1 MTQFYSPM
9 KLPPIFSHT
18 LMLTIYLFVLL
29 TVPAKALPDPDGKA
43 ADMSKPVQVFIIMGQ
58 SNTFEMGKV
67 KGDKAGSL
75 EYAVR
80 EKSLYPFMVDGRGN
94 WIKRMDVVMCILREA
109 VPLVSGYEYD
119 YKVAEVK
126 IEKVEK
132 GKILENLVYVR
143 YWSRAWKG
151 IGLPPPGGQSYHP
164 QPKKGDQ
171 CRFYLSKNSFDG
183 WTDENQD
190 GGYNVVYLNGVQ
202 PIK

>member
-1 MTQFYSPM
+1 MKVLNRRNTILYSF
-9 KLPPIFSHT
+9 I
-18 LMLTIYLFVLL
+18 L
-29 TVPAKALPDPDGKA
+29 TVFFFGSIHFLYAVKAPSSRDQLEKIA
-43 ADMSKPVQVFIIMGQ
+43 THIVV
-58 SNTFEMGKV
+58 GKV
-67 KGDKAGSL
+67 Q
-75 EYAVR
+75 AVYSYKER
-80 EKSLYPFMVDGRGN
+80 EG
-94 WIKRMDVVMCILREA
+94 

-119 YKVAEVK
+119 HKVAEVK

>member
-1 MTQFYSPM
+1 MKVLNRRNTILYS
-9 KLPPIFSHT
+9 I
-18 LMLTIYLFVLL
+18 IL
-29 TVPAKALPDPDGKA
+29 TVFFFGSIHFLYAAKAPSSRDQLEKIA
-43 ADMSKPVQVFIIMGQ
+43 THIIV
-58 SNTFEMGKV
+58 GKV
-67 KGDKAGSL
+67 Q
-75 EYAVR
+75 AVYLYKER
-80 EKSLYPFMVDGRGN
+80 EG
-94 WIKRMDVVMCILREA
+94 

-119 YKVAEVK
+119 HKVAEVK